1 MVDIGTSDKL
11 INLWPSPP
19 SRPIGKSGHKQK
31 SSQEQQQNKKHKSDS
46 EITED
51 GSGKNIDEYV

>member
-19 SRPIGKSGHKQK
+19 SRPIEKSGQKQK
-31 SSQEQQQNKKHKSDS
+31 SFKDQEQKKNSNDNKN
-46 EITED
+46 EED
-51 GSGKNIDEYV
+51 GPGNTIDEYV

>member
-19 SRPIGKSGHKQK
+19 SRPIEKSGQKQRSLKDNQHK
-31 SSQEQQQNKKHKSDS
+31 KK
-46 EITED
+46 ENNENEVIED
-51 GSGKNIDEYV
+51 VPGTIIDEYV